1 MRTSEIIREIQRLP
15 IQKRF
20 IVLEQTIHSIRENE
34 EAIQMQN
41 AAEALYSDYKT
52 DKELIIFTNLDFEN
66 FYEAR

>member
-20 IVLEQTIHSIRENE
+20 IVLEETIHSIRRNE
-34 EAIQMQN
+34 EAIQMEN
-41 AAEALYSDYKT
+41 AVEALYSDYKA
-52 DKELIIFTNLDFEN
+52 DKELTAFANIDFEG